1 MSNDLIKGEIYDWEE
16 IDSSE
21 PAETLEE
28 NLSVEELN
36 IENPSLIRMDMNLI
50 EYPLFS
56 KNNHRRVNQSIKYF
70 FNNDKDVYIM
80 VKPISGDYIPGDF
93 EERVFIA
100 LLKIMKKRGFQQ
112 TFYVSATEIL
122 DEFGLTNKA
131 YYKRIKQS
139 ITRLAE
145 TSYVFKNTL
154 YFSKIKKNIED
165 IVNTNIMTIR
175 TITLNSN
182 EDLRKELYNDNRIKE
197 IYEITI
203 SKYFYDNIIRKG
215 YLVYDSNTLLGI
227 ENSTTRTIYMLIN
240 KLRFQNLYLKI
251 PSLYLIKRIPLK
263 FNKTTISRTIKSL
276 ERCCKELLE
285 KKLILN
291 YNIIKN
297 RKWEESEIE
306 FFFDESHNTIKQKNF
321 YADKKE
327 FTNVITNFD
336 SSLLISHTEEE
347 SLSPLLEVKKE
358 LEKNTPTNEMVEII
372 LNKMPMKARE
382 LKTIPKLIKDAIKAY
397 GMETV
402 EAVAEYMKLHKV
414 SNIRSYFSQALEKGW
429 ADEYILTKKKLKDRE
444 EKKLEQKSL
453 DLIEINPFEEEKKK
467 IKECFDTLSKDEK
480 EKIEANAYIDYIEQC
495 GQEGIIQKKAFKLGK
510 EGIILEFLFK
520 EKYFE
525 KEEEKKE
532 ETIEK
537 IITVEEK
544 LENIFIANELIKFDT
559 FSAFKFRIFELL
571 EGKIEVKSLKRILD
585 FLNLE
590 YEFHSKV
597 DKYLLDLKYSDGDK
611 SKIIIKEN
619 K

>member
-1 MSNDLIKGEIYDWEE
+1 MSDDLIKDEIFDWEE

-56 KNNHRRVNQSIKYF
+56 KNNHRKVNQSIKYF
-70 FNNDKDVYIM
+70 FNNDKNVYIM

-175 TITLNSN
+175 TITLSN
-182 EDLRKELYNDNRIKE
+182 NQKLRRELYNDNRIKE

-251 PSLYLIKRIPLK
+251 PSVYLIKRIPLK
-263 FNKTTISRTIKSL
+263 FNKTTISRTVKTL

-285 KKLILN
+285 KELITK
-291 YNIIKN
+291 YNILRN

-321 YADKKE
+321 YMDKNE

-347 SLSPLLEVKKE
+347 SVSPLIEVKKE
-358 LEKNTPTNEMVEII
+358 IENNNPTEEMVSKI
-372 LNKMPMKARE
+372 LNKMPIKALE
-382 LKTIPKLIKDAIKAY
+382 LKTLPKAIKDSIKTY
-397 GMETV
+397 GFEHV
-402 EAVAEYMKLHKV
+402 ELVAEYMKLHKV
-414 SNIRSYFSQALEKGW
+414 SNIRSYFVQALEKGW
-429 ADEYILTKKKLKDRE
+429 ADDYVAKQKELKNKIKTVNYQQTLVLEEVNQEVE
-444 EKKLEQKSL
+444 EK
-453 DLIEINPFEEEKKK
+453 NK
-467 IKECFDTLSKDEK
+467 IKEKYFSLTNEEK
-480 EKIEANAYIDYIEQC
+480 SMIEKLAYKDYIEQC
-495 GQEGIIQKKAFKLGK
+495 GSEGIIQKKAFNLGK
-510 EGIILEFLFK
+510 EGIIVEFLIK
-520 EKYFE
+520 SKYLE
-525 KEEEKKE
+525 NNKKVEEKIE
-532 ETIEK
+532 IIEK
-537 IITVEEK
+537 IDY
-544 LENIFIANELIKFDT
+544 LANEERNFET
-559 FSAFKFRIFELL
+559 FSGFKFRIFELL
-571 EGKIEVKSLKRILD
+571 EGKIIVTSLKRILD

-590 YEFHSKV
+590 HEFHSTV
-597 DKYLLDLKYSDGDK
+597 ENYILELKYVENSK
-611 SKIIIKEN
+611 SKIIIREK
-619 K
+619 

>member
-1 MSNDLIKGEIYDWEE
+1 MKNNLIDKDIFPWEE

-28 NLSVEELN
+28 NLSVEDLN
-36 IENPSLIRMDMNLI
+36 LENPSLIRMDMNLI

-56 KNNHRRVNQSIKYF
+56 KNNHRKVNQSIKYF

-112 TFYVSATEIL
+112 TFYVSATELL

-154 YFSKIKKNIED
+154 YFSKIKRNIED

-175 TITLNSN
+175 TISLVNN
-182 EDLRKELYNDNRIKE
+182 QKVREELYNDNRIKE
-197 IYEITI
+197 VYEITI

-227 ENSTTRTIYMLIN
+227 ENSTTRTVYMLIN
-240 KLRFQNLYLKI
+240 KLRFQNLYLKV

-263 FNKTTISRTIKSL
+263 FNKVTISRTVKTL

-285 KKLILN
+285 KELITK

-306 FFFDESHNTIKQKNF
+306 FYFEEKHNNIKQKNF

-327 FTNVITNFD
+327 FGEVLNNFE
-336 SSLLISHTEEE
+336 SSMLISHTEEE
-347 SLSPLLEVKKE
+347 SVTPLLEIKKE
-358 LEKNTPTNEMVEII
+358 LEENNPSKSMVDEVLEI
-372 LNKMPMKARE
+372 MPIKAKE
-382 LKTIPKLIKDAIKAY
+382 LKTMPKLIKDGIKIY
-397 GMETV
+397 GLEYIKY
-402 EAVAEYMKLHKV
+402 VAEYMKLHKV
-414 SNIRSYFSQALEKGW
+414 GNIRSYFLKALENGW
-429 ADEYILTKKKLKDRE
+429 ADDYVAKKKQAENKNISKQ
-444 EKKLEQKSL
+444 EKILFL
-453 DLIEINPFEEEKKK
+453 EEEKNNE
-467 IKECFDTLSKDEK
+467 IELEK
-480 EKIEANAYIDYIEQC
+480 ERVKSLYLQLEEKEIQNIEKIVYEDYIKRC
-495 GQEGIIQKKAFKLGK
+495 GRETAIQKRAFLLGK
-510 EGIILEFLFK
+510 EGIIINYLLES
-520 EKYFE
+520 KYFE
-525 KEEEKKE
+525 KISEIIDENIEEIILKNDEFVSNI
-532 ETIEK
+532 IEK
-537 IITVEEK
+537 FE
-544 LENIFIANELIKFDT
+544 T

-571 EGKIEVKSLKRILD
+571 ENKIEMSSIKRILD

-590 YEFHSKV
+590 REFHSTIENYILEI
-597 DKYLLDLKYSDGDK
+597 KYNENEQSHI
-611 SKIIIKEN
+611 KIKN
-619 K
+619 KQ